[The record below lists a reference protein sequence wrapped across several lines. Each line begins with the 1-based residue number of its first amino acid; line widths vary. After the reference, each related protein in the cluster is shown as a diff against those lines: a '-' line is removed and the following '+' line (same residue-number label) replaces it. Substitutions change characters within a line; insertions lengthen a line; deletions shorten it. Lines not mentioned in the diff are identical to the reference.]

1 MSKSVKMQI
10 KTILD
15 KKIAIIVFVLLTVM
29 VIINFFGNL
38 VKYDGQ
44 PVDTLIDPMRMLM
57 LSAADYDTAS
67 VKFIFLQFYPVLV
80 ILPAAFSYASD
91 KTNRTDIYLITR
103 FDKKN
108 YYIGKFLSVFIVTF
122 VVFSV
127 PFILEVI
134 LSMIGFPSGAHGNF
148 ESSGLYSEVYISSM
162 EKLCFRELQ
171 SII

>member
-1 MSKSVKMQI
+1 MFKSVKMQI

-15 KKIAIIVFVLLTVM
+15 KKLAIIIFSVLTVM
-29 VIINFFGNL
+29 VVINFFGNL

-108 YYIGKFLSVFIVTF
+108 YYIGKFLAVFIVTF

-127 PFILEVI
+127 PFIFEVI
-134 LSMIGFPSGAHGNF
+134 LTHKI
-148 ESSGLYSEVYISSM
+148 
-162 EKLCFRELQ
+162 
-171 SII
+171 

>member
-1 MSKSVKMQI
+1 MFKSVKMQI

-67 VKFIFLQFYPVLV
+67 VKFIFTVLSGSCNTSGGV
-80 ILPAAFSYASD
+80 
-91 KTNRTDIYLITR
+91 LIR
-103 FDKKN
+103 
-108 YYIGKFLSVFIVTF
+108 IG
-122 VVFSV
+122 
-127 PFILEVI
+127 
-134 LSMIGFPSGAHGNF
+134 
-148 ESSGLYSEVYISSM
+148 
-162 EKLCFRELQ
+162 
-171 SII
+171 

>member
-108 YYIGKFLSVFIVTF
+108 YYIGKFLAVFIVTF

-127 PFILEVI
+127 PFIFEVI
-134 LSMIGFPSGAHGNF
+134 LSLIGFPSGAHGNF
-148 ESSGLYSEVYISSM
+148 ERDRKSVV
-162 EKLCFRELQ
+162 
-171 SII
+171 

>member
-1 MSKSVKMQI
+1 MFKSVKMQI

-91 KTNRTDIYLITR
+91 KTNSLLQGLIR
-103 FDKKN
+103 
-108 YYIGKFLSVFIVTF
+108 
-122 VVFSV
+122 
-127 PFILEVI
+127 
-134 LSMIGFPSGAHGNF
+134 
-148 ESSGLYSEVYISSM
+148 
-162 EKLCFRELQ
+162 R
-171 SII
+171 IIT